1 MHGRGYHTGAKLLA
15 HAPELI
21 NVCVKNPHDGPQAYG
36 TPRCRYARQ
45 ASSYHR
51 QLTGH
56 NAGDATQKKLTE
68 VTIIPDGSYRG
79 MAEAKTVTLVVHAQ
93 KDQPRSVMVD
103 GKNARFTYDKATQ
116 TVTVSFFWRMQA
128 PAVIRINK

>member
-1 MHGRGYHTGAKLLA
+1 MTPTPEGGNKGLL
-15 HAPELI
+15 
-21 NVCVKNPHDGPQAYG
+21 
-36 TPRCRYARQ
+36 
-45 ASSYHR
+45 
-51 QLTGH
+51 LTFT
-56 NAGDATQKKLTE
+56 GDATQKKLTE

>member
-1 MHGRGYHTGAKLLA
+1 MLRPETLYFPDAGLL
-15 HAPELI
+15 
-21 NVCVKNPHDGPQAYG
+21 
-36 TPRCRYARQ
+36 
-45 ASSYHR
+45 
-51 QLTGH
+51 LTFT
-56 NAGDATQKKLTE
+56 GDATQKKLTE

-79 MAEAKTVTLVVHAQ
+79 MPEAKTVTLVVHAQ